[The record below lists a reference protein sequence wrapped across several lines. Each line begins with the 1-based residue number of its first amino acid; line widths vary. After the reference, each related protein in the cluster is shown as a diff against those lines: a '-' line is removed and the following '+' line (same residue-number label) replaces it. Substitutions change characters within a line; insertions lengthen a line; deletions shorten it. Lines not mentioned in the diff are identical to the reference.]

1 MNTKVKAAVVFCIA
15 FCLLLSLISTASA
28 LPGAVPGDI
37 KGHWAE
43 GTISEWLDK
52 GMVSGFPDGSFRP
65 DQPVTRAEFITM
77 VNKAFEFT
85 GTAEVTFSDVSST
98 DWFYNE
104 VAKAIKEGYITGY
117 EDGTFKPN
125 NPISR
130 QEAAAILCRVLKIKP
145 EVKPAI
151 LSLFVDSESIS
162 EWAKASVSAA
172 VENHIMAGYQDFT
185 FRPGN
190 AVTRAEALFAINNA
204 MKTEPIAVKQEPAV
218 AAPAGGGGGHGGGGG
233 GGDTTPP
240 AINSATITV
249 GGVSRA
255 VTISADKKT
264 GSIDFSGT
272 GLNLLGTAMV
282 TKGSI
287 DVSEKAVLKLVVPTS
302 HWLLRPN
309 LYIQQDLNSGA
320 NELDVI
326 NYLKLQ
332 FGSNTGVSL
341 AKLKEEFGSPVI
353 LKGTLTDNSNN
364 VLDITLTVTLP

>member
-43 GTISEWLDK
+43 GTINEWLDK

-151 LSLFVDSESIS
+151 LSLLVDSESIS

-185 FRPGN
+185 FGPGN
-190 AVTRAEALFAINNA
+190 AITRAEALFAINNA
-204 MKTEPIAVKQEPAV
+204 LKPEPIAVTPEPPV
-218 AAPAGGGGGHGGGGG
+218 AAPPGGGGGGGHGGGGYSPPEIESAFLTIG
-233 GGDTTPP
+233 GTNRDAHVAPDGL
-240 AINSATITV
+240 S
-249 GGVSRA
+249 
-255 VTISADKKT
+255 
-264 GSIDFSGT
+264 GSIDLSGLP
-272 GLNLLGTAMV
+272 GNSLLTA
-282 TKGSI
+282 GSI
-287 DVSEKAVLKLVVPTS
+287 NVSKKSRLTLIFKTGPFED
-302 HWLLRPN
+302 RN
-309 LYIQQDLNSGA
+309 LYITQELKEGA
-320 NELDVI
+320 NGLDVI
-326 NYLKLQ
+326 TYLGALDLERD
-332 FGSNTGVSL
+332 GVSL
-341 AKLKEEFGSPVI
+341 AELYDIFGSEI
-353 LKGTLTDNSNN
+353 TFEGKLSDGTVTKD
-364 VLDITLTVTLP
+364 VTLTVKLPSH

>member
-43 GTISEWLDK
+43 GTINEWLGK

-65 DQPVTRAEFITM
+65 DQPVTRAEFIIM

-104 VAKAIKEGYITGY
+104 VAKAVKEGYITGY

-151 LSLFVDSESIS
+151 LSLLVDSESIS

-185 FRPGN
+185 FGPGN
-190 AVTRAEALFAINNA
+190 AITRAEALFAINNA
-204 MKTEPIAVKQEPAV
+204 MKTEPITLTQEPPV
-218 AAPAGGGGGHGGGGG
+218 AAPPGGGGGGGGGHGGG
-233 GGDTTPP
+233 DKTPP

-249 GGVSRA
+249 DGVSRA
-255 VTISADKKT
+255 VAITDKKT

-272 GLNLLGTAMV
+272 GHNLPGTAKV
-282 TKGSI
+282 EKGSI
-287 DVSEKAVLKLVVPTS
+287 NVSENAVLKLVMPTS
-302 HWLLRPN
+302 HWLPYLE
-309 LYIQQDLNSGA
+309 LYIQQDLNAGP

-326 NYLKLQ
+326 DYLSLE

-353 LKGTLTDNSNN
+353 LKGTLTDNRNN
-364 VLDITLTVTLP
+364 VSDITLTVTLP